1 MEKRLIL
8 RGILC
13 GGIGGLLAFWFAR
26 ILAEPE
32 IDRAIDY
39 EAGRA
44 AAQEALDRAAG
55 LPIPAEEAD
64 VFTRAIQADVGL
76 GVGLVV
82 FGMAIGA
89 LFAVAYCLYVG
100 RVGRLR
106 PRTLAVLVAGGG
118 FLTLYLV
125 PFLKY
130 PASPPA
136 VGHDETI
143 GTRSALYLIMVA
155 CGLLFLVGAVWLG
168 QQLAPRIGNW
178 NASLAAGGAYI
189 LAMGLVIALMP
200 SLGDLSVNRETYG
213 DFGTE
218 TPQPLTDPD
227 GNIVFPGFPA
237 DVLYRFRLYSVGAQL
252 VLWTAI
258 GLCFAPLA
266 ERVLAPARRRAK
278 ADGAAGQATG

>member
-26 ILAEPE
+26 LLAEPE

-136 VGHDETI
+136 VGHD
-143 GTRSALYLIMVA
+143 
-155 CGLLFLVGAVWLG
+155 
-168 QQLAPRIGNW
+168 
-178 NASLAAGGAYI
+178 
-189 LAMGLVIALMP
+189 
-200 SLGDLSVNRETYG
+200 
-213 DFGTE
+213 
-218 TPQPLTDPD
+218 
-227 GNIVFPGFPA
+227 
-237 DVLYRFRLYSVGAQL
+237 
-252 VLWTAI
+252 
-258 GLCFAPLA
+258 
-266 ERVLAPARRRAK
+266 
-278 ADGAAGQATG
+278 